1 MATTLTTLNK
11 SWDRTRSVRTGHF
24 ACYFPGNASP
34 ADTLVLFGP
43 DGRELARNTEGLRDF
58 DLAIDEATGDLFAL
72 YCAFVDGDARP
83 IRRWNTGVKVP
94 PRPRHHHHRAR
105 TARKSRPFANCCGR
119 RRRCWIRSHRRL
131 TC

>member
-43 DGRELARNTEGLRDF
+43 DGREVARNTEGLRDF

-94 PRPRHHHHRAR
+94 PL
-105 TARKSRPFANCCGR
+105 TAAPAPPPSPSTNGPKIEA
-119 RRRCWIRSHRRL
+119 IRELLRQAQALLDTL
-131 TC
+131 T